1 MLDVAAVDDDVGVA
15 VDDTAV
21 GVVAVDRLDGVLAG
35 VDNALE
41 GGEGAADD
49 AGDHGVAVVVLVGTA
64 AAAVD
69 VAAVGGYDE
78 ERIHLALLVRRDGA
92 FFILVVEGL
101 DTVIHAAAVA
111 YLAIVDGDV
120 GGAGGMTV
128 LAAAEDGAVDEY
140 LRVVVVGECRR
151 GAEGD
156 MGVVEV

>member
-1 MLDVAAVDDDVGVA
+1 MRGRRSCA

-21 GVVAVDRLDGVLAG
+21 GVVTVDRLDGVLAG

-41 GGEGAADD
+41 GREGAADD
-49 AGDHGVAVVVLVGTA
+49 AGDDGVAVVVLVSTA

-78 ERIHLALLVRRDGA
+78 EGIQLALLGHRDGA

-101 DTVIHAAAVA
+101 DEVVHGAAVA
-111 YLAIVDGDV
+111 YLAVVDGDI

-140 LRVVVVGECRR
+140 LRVVVMSVRLPSR
-151 GAEGD
+151 PRQPP
-156 MGVVEV
+156 